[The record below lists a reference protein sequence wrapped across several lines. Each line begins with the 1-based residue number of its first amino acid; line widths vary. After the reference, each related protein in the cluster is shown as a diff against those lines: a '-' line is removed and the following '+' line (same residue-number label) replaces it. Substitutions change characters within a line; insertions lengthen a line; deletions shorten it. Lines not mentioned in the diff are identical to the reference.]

1 MKKIL
6 LTLTL
11 LFLSGCSY
19 QELNELAI
27 IKNIGIEVKDN
38 NYILYSQLI
47 TSVDRENNPETKI
60 IKTSGQNIEECFLNL
75 LELSSKTLHYSHID
89 LLILDKSLNKEEL
102 NDIFNFFLTNKDF
115 RNDFNVISSDDI
127 TPLLENSGFDEIKD
141 LLENGRNNKI
151 KVIDIENVIKK
162 YIDNSSFEISSF
174 TYQNDLIEFK
184 NNIVLPK
191 GDENDKEKN

>member
-1 MKKIL
+1 M
-6 LTLTL
+6 
-11 LFLSGCSY
+11 
-19 QELNELAI
+19 
-27 IKNIGIEVKDN
+27 
-38 NYILYSQLI
+38 
-47 TSVDRENNPETKI
+47 
-60 IKTSGQNIEECFLNL
+60 
-75 LELSSKTLHYSHID
+75 
-89 LLILDKSLNKEEL
+89 NKEEL

-127 TPLLENSGFDEIKD
+127 KTILENSGFDEIKD